1 MARDGRTGLAP
12 FRRPPRMLRTLPVDG
27 AAVGAEMAFEVAAL
41 HAAKVRWIDSRSAS
55 AGTSSGGEACSSK

>member
-1 MARDGRTGLAP
+1 MPAALAI
-12 FRRPPRMLRTLPVDG
+12 DC
-27 AAVGAEMAFEVAAL
+27 AAVSAQVTFQVAAL